1 MITIGGHFGGPEH
14 HNSELW
20 HTHGAVGNAIFSCRN
35 GWEPGDSP
43 GVNVVFYYPGSICAH
58 SHMNGLKLERYSR
71 REKLVLVTQLVPAEL
86 VRTGVPA
93 SFMLDAIRRA
103 CEIAADVFRSKS
115 GGDFDLTKAIAIVDC
130 AERSL
135 QAEGR

>member
-1 MITIGGHFGGPEH
+1 
-14 HNSELW
+14 
-20 HTHGAVGNAIFSCRN
+20 
-35 GWEPGDSP
+35 
-43 GVNVVFYYPGSICAH
+43 
-58 SHMNGLKLERYSR
+58 MNGLKLERYSR

-103 CEIAADVFRSKS
+103 CEIAADVFKSKS
-115 GGDFDLTKAIAIVDC
+115 GGDFDLTQAIAIVDC